1 MINSVAFSQ
10 PAFGFFKIGKRRR
23 PKADNSGDTVQLTTN
38 ADILA
43 GLKKSARVNDSG
55 ELVLNYQSP
64 TIIGRE
70 KAVGIL
76 ASLTSLD
83 GPVKDFVRAQRSADI
98 YREVTSNDAW
108 GFTVS
113 YTTQPQ
119 RQFDDTFMGGW
130 KTVAKLT
137 I

>member
-1 MINSVAFSQ
+1 MINSVALSQ
-10 PAFGFFKIGKRRR
+10 PAFGFFKIGKRRH
-23 PKADNSGDTVQLTTN
+23 PQADSSGDTVQLTTN

-43 GLKKSARVNDSG
+43 ALNKSARVNDSG

-64 TIIGRE
+64 NIIERE

-83 GPVKDFVRAQRSADI
+83 GPVKDFKDKSAKPL
-98 YREVTSNDAW
+98 YREVTSNTDW

-113 YTTQPQ
+113 YSTQPQ
-119 RQFDDTFMGGW
+119 QQFDGAFWDGW
-130 KTVAKLT
+130 KTVTKLT